1 MIDWRPFPL
10 RGSSARSQQSMAQG
24 MATARAS
31 GTTTTKTREIGTS
44 LRARDDTSVQ
54 FMALSKKLTRGSYSG
69 SVAGS
74 DRSESRDLL
83 GGAEQ
88 NRVLGVKNCV
98 CRRRSMNT
106 AIGACMETGMDG
118 YIAIITGRV
127 PAMVRY
133 LQGRELYSWRGNR
146 RQFR

>member
-1 MIDWRPFPL
+1 MV
-10 RGSSARSQQSMAQG
+10 QG

-69 SVAGS
+69 SVAGI

-83 GGAEQ
+83 GRTRQ
-88 NRVLGVKNCV
+88 
-98 CRRRSMNT
+98 S
-106 AIGACMETGMDG
+106 
-118 YIAIITGRV
+118 TGRQKI
-127 PAMVRY
+127 AA
-133 LQGRELYSWRGNR
+133 LLEKIHEYSDRRVYGNWNGWVHR
-146 RQFR
+146 HHHRARPCNGALLARLRFTFMAGKIGVSFDTLHSKAATRTRT